1 MYRQLKK
8 FFRKKRGIEIDPDQ
22 IFMDSHNVS
31 EFDTQ
36 QFEGRL
42 DMPISR
48 KVVFILGLIMMSVVC
63 VYTVRVWN
71 LQVVR
76 GEVLRERSEKNNLRH
91 TPIFAA
97 RGVIKDRND
106 DVIAWN
112 TPGIDGEVQLR
123 AYSELT
129 GLAHVLGY
137 VQYPTK
143 DSRGFYFREDF
154 IGVDGVEKLFNTE
167 LQGKN
172 GTRIVEVDARGQS
185 VSENIVVPPVAGET
199 ITLSI
204 DSRVQNKFF
213 ESIKEVAQI
222 SGFKGG
228 AGVIMDITNGE
239 VIALTSYPE
248 FDPDIMSRAQDKDI
262 IRQWLQS
269 PEKPFLDRA
278 IDGVYAPGSIVKSF
292 IALAA
297 LNEDIISPEKEIVST
312 GQISIQ
318 NPYNPNQQTIFRD
331 WKVHGATDMREA
343 IAVSSDV
350 YFYSVGGGYKDQKG
364 LGITKIDYYTELFGF
379 GKSVKAPFFE
389 GAQGLVPT
397 PEWKKRVFNG
407 EVWTLGNTY
416 HTSIG
421 QFGFQVS
428 PIQAVRATAA
438 LASYGIMRKPTIL
451 KNGPSE
457 IETVISEIPR
467 EHYTVVQEGMRMTVT
482 AGTARSLDVP
492 FVKIAAKSGTAEVGA
507 QKENL
512 NSWLIGYWPFE
523 SPKYAF
529 AVVLERSGRTVPMG
543 SSAVIRRLI
552 DWMNTH
558 TPEYFTPLKP

>member
-1 MYRQLKK
+1 MPRFIQRL
-8 FFRKKRGIEIDPDQ
+8 FRRSRKGIEIDPDQ

-48 KVVFILGLIMMSVVC
+48 RVVFIVGILMTLVTL
-63 VYTVRVWN
+63 VYTARVWN

-97 RGVIKDRND
+97 RGAIKDRKGEL
-106 DVIAWN
+106 IAWN
-112 TPGIDGEVQLR
+112 APAEDGGVLLR
-123 AYSELT
+123 KYSELS

-154 IGVDGVEKLFNTE
+154 IGVDGVEKLFNSE
-167 LQGKN
+167 LQGAN
-172 GTRIVEVDARGQS
+172 GTRIVEVDARGKI
-185 VSENIVVPPVAGET
+185 VSENTVTPPQAGET
-199 ITLSI
+199 VTLSI
-204 DSRVQNKFF
+204 DAKLQNKFF

-222 SGFKGG
+222 SGFRGG
-228 AGVIMDITNGE
+228 AGVIMDVTNGE
-239 VIALTSYPE
+239 VLALTSYPE
-248 FDPDIMSRAQDKDI
+248 FDPDIMSRASDRDT
-262 IRQWLQS
+262 IRGWLNS
-269 PEKPFLDRA
+269 PDKPFLDRA

-292 IALAA
+292 LALAA
-297 LNEDIISPEKEIVST
+297 LNEGIISPEKEIVST
-312 GQISIQ
+312 GQIAVQ
-318 NPYNPNQQTIFRD
+318 NPYNPDQQTIFRD

-364 LGITKIDYYTELFGF
+364 LGITKIDEYTELFGF

-389 GAQGLVPT
+389 GAAGLVPT
-397 PEWKKRVFNG
+397 PEWKRRVFNG

-438 LASYGIMRKPTIL
+438 IATGGVMRSPTIL
-451 KNGPSE
+451 KGGPSLVDS
-457 IETVISEIPR
+457 VISKIPP
-467 EHYTVVQEGMRMTVT
+467 EHYKVVQEGMRLTVT
-482 AGTARSLDVP
+482 AGTARSLDV
-492 FVKIAAKSGTAEVGA
+492 KYAEIAAKSGTAEVGA
-507 QKENL
+507 NKENL
-512 NSWLIGYWPFE
+512 NSWLIGYWPA
-523 SPKYAF
+523 SNPKYAF
-529 AVVLERSGRTVPMG
+529 AVVLEKSGRTVPMG

-552 DWMNTH
+552 DWMNIN
-558 TPEYFTPLKP
+558 TPEYFYTS